1 MRVEFSSFKMF
12 KVNTLEE
19 ICAQLVI
26 EQGLLIHPVNCNLSV
41 HPIDARLH
49 LPENIYSYIWHLQSL
64 KNMHEKNVDIVEK
77 YLEHS
82 IDYLEFELDNVE
94 QQEKYWSDIW
104 SKVSDE
110 LKKMNAPNE
119 YDTNPPSAPPMLF
132 FQLYCKATAYREL
145 VDIME
150 AFVDRKW
157 EQREENDERKEKW
170 FKSDSEK
177 IVEVDVNNLDDDEDR
192 EYMYLID
199 TIQEEIE
206 NNQLIV
212 DIVDI
217 NEE

>member
-19 ICAQLVI
+19 ICAQLIV
-26 EQGLLIHPVNCNLSV
+26 EQGLVIHPVNCNLSV

-77 YLEHS
+77 YLERKC
-82 IDYLEFELDNVE
+82 DFLEVELDNVE
-94 QQEKYWSDIW
+94 EQEKYWSDIW

>member
-26 EQGLLIHPVNCNLSV
+26 EQGLLIHPVNCNLTV

-77 YLEHS
+77 YLERKC
-82 IDYLEFELDNVE
+82 DFLEVELDNVE
-94 QQEKYWSDIW
+94 EQEKYWSDIW

-150 AFVDRKW
+150 AFLDRKW

>member
-19 ICAQLVI
+19 ICAQLIV
-26 EQGLLIHPVNCNLSV
+26 EQGLVIHPVNCNLTV
-41 HPIDARLH
+41 HPIDTRLH

-82 IDYLEFELDNVE
+82 IDYLEFELDDVE
-94 QQEKYWSDIW
+94 EQEKYWSDIW

-119 YDTNPPSAPPMLF
+119 YDMNPPSAPPMLF

-157 EQREENDERKEKW
+157 EQREENYERKEKW